1 MPSSCG
7 HNAVENHL
15 PCRKWNSSAPFLNK
29 STLHLLRKVI
39 TRLGDHKTS
48 HPGLPFCPS
57 IWRPQAW
64 EGVELPWFCISC
76 NWDALLGRRLWLSFH
91 FHWCFCSWFPHT
103 TSSAALGTPW
113 CTSEKNVQVS
123 PKEHARSAGLSS
135 FVAQAQN
142 RKWNI
147 STKRKDRMKVILLG
161 ALMGDFL
168 KIQVSLC
175 CQ

>member
-123 PKEHARSAGLSS
+123 PKEHERSAGLSS